1 VGTSSAVVQPAVGR
15 TSVRAESLRIL
26 GRLVDRLD
34 ELTEVAVGAMRAEIP
49 AYRDREQRFYDDVR
63 DQVARHYRLKLSA
76 FLEERTITAEDV
88 AFVRTA
94 ACRRVRAGLGLE
106 DYINA
111 FRVGQQVFW
120 GEVVDSAGDSAT
132 GHEAALALALPL
144 MRYCDL
150 ASTQAARAY
159 VDFQRYVVTDAD
171 RERRDLL
178 DHILSGELPTP
189 GPLLH
194 AAQAHGIAADAR
206 LMVVTAVV
214 VDPARDADAP
224 QVASAVIASA
234 GLQEMKT
241 LVVVRQAEIV
251 LVLALVADGA
261 SAELCDRI
269 DTLQVR
275 LCHEGIALAIGVS
288 TVAAGVAELPRAYR
302 EAVAA
307 LKGVGERG
315 GVAALV
321 RLSPFEYLTLRSDD
335 TARRLVDPRLRAFLD
350 EDRRRGRA
358 LTATIRAF
366 AAADLNLRVAAE
378 RLQVHPNTA
387 QYRLRRIEERSG
399 RNPRRIAD
407 LLDLLVA
414 IALDDAA

>member
-1 VGTSSAVVQPAVGR
+1 VGTSSAVVQPVVGR

-34 ELTEVAVGAMRAEIP
+34 ELTEVAVAAMRAEIP

-76 FLEERTITAEDV
+76 FLEERTITPQDV
-88 AFVRTA
+88 AFVRGA

-120 GEVVDSAGDSAT
+120 AEVVDSAGDSAT

-144 MRYCDL
+144 MRCCDL

-178 DHILSGELPTP
+178 EHVLSGELPSP

-194 AAQAHGIAADAR
+194 AAHAHGIAADAR

-251 LVLALVADGA
+251 AVLALVADGA
-261 SAELCDRI
+261 LAELCDRI
-269 DTLQVR
+269 DALQVR
-275 LCHEGIALAIGVS
+275 LCHEGIALAMGVS

-302 EAVAA
+302 EAAAA
-307 LKGVGERG
+307 LEGVGERG
-315 GVAALV
+315 GVAALA

-399 RNPRRIAD
+399 RNPRRLAD

>member
-1 VGTSSAVVQPAVGR
+1 MGTSSAVVQPVVGG

-26 GRLVDRLD
+26 GSLVDRLD
-34 ELTEVAVGAMRAEIP
+34 EVTERALAAMRAEIP
-49 AYRDREQRFYDDVR
+49 AYRDREARFYDDVR
-63 DQVARHYRLKLSA
+63 DQVSRHYRVKLSA
-76 FLEERTITAEDV
+76 FLEERTITPHDV
-88 AFVRTA
+88 AFVRGA
-94 ACRRVRAGLGLE
+94 ACRRARAGLGLE

-120 GEVVDSAGDSAT
+120 AEVVRSAGDSAT
-132 GHEAALALALPL
+132 GHEAAVALALPL

-159 VDFQRYVVTDAD
+159 VDFQQYVVTDVD

-178 DHILSGELPTP
+178 EHALAGELPTR

-194 AAQAHGIAADAR
+194 AAQAHGMTIDAR
-206 LMVVTAVV
+206 LMVVTAMVIA
-214 VDPARDADAP
+214 PAHDADAS

-234 GLQEMKT
+234 GLNEMKT

-251 LVLALVADGA
+251 AVLALGADRA
-261 SAELCDRI
+261 PAELCDRI
-269 DTLQVR
+269 DALQTR
-275 LCHEGIALAIGVS
+275 LCHEGIALAMGAS
-288 TVAAGVAELPRAYR
+288 TVAVGVAELPRAYG
-302 EAVAA
+302 EARAA
-307 LKGVGERG
+307 LDGVGERG
-315 GVAALV
+315 GVAALA
-321 RLSPFEYLTLRSDD
+321 RLSPFEYLALRSDD
-335 TARRLVDPRLRAFLD
+335 TARRLVDSRLRAFLD
-350 EDRRRGRA
+350 EDRRRGHA

-399 RNPRRIAD
+399 RNPRKLAD
-407 LLDLLVA
+407 LIDLLVA

>member
-1 VGTSSAVVQPAVGR
+1 VGTSSAVVQPVVGR

-34 ELTEVAVGAMRAEIP
+34 ELTEVAVAAMRAEIP

-88 AFVRTA
+88 AFVRSA

-120 GEVVDSAGDSAT
+120 AEVVDSAGDSAT

-178 DHILSGELPTP
+178 EHVLSGELPSP

-251 LVLALVADGA
+251 AVLALVADGA
-261 SAELCDRI
+261 LAELCDRI
-269 DTLQVR
+269 DALQVR
-275 LCHEGIALAIGVS
+275 LCHEGIALAMGVS
-288 TVAAGVAELPRAYR
+288 TVAAGVAELQRAYR
-302 EAVAA
+302 EAAAA
-307 LKGVGERG
+307 LEGVGERG
-315 GVAALV
+315 GVAALA

-399 RNPRRIAD
+399 RNPRRLAD

>member
-1 VGTSSAVVQPAVGR
+1 VGTSSAVVQPVVGR

-34 ELTEVAVGAMRAEIP
+34 ELTEVAVAAMRAEIP

-88 AFVRTA
+88 AFVRSA

-178 DHILSGELPTP
+178 EHILSGELPTP

-224 QVASAVIASA
+224 QVAGAVIASA

-399 RNPRRIAD
+399 RNPRRLAD

>member
-1 VGTSSAVVQPAVGR
+1 VGTSSAVVQPVAGR
-15 TSVRAESLRIL
+15 TSVRAESMRIL
-26 GRLVDRLD
+26 GALVDRLD
-34 ELTEVAVGAMRAEIP
+34 EVTERAVAAMQAQIP
-49 AYRDREQRFYDDVR
+49 AYRDRDERFYNDVR
-63 DQVARHYRLKLSA
+63 DQVSRHYRVKVSA
-76 FLEERTITAEDV
+76 FLEERTITPEDL
-88 AFVRTA
+88 AFVRGA
-94 ACRRVRAGLGLE
+94 ASRRARAGLGLE

-120 GEVVDSAGDSAT
+120 AGVVQSAGDSAT
-132 GHEAALALALPL
+132 GHEAALALALPI

-150 ASTQAARAY
+150 ASTEAARAY
-159 VDFQRYVVTDAD
+159 VDFQQYVVADAD
-171 RERRDLL
+171 REQRDLL
-178 DHILSGELPTP
+178 EHVLAGEPPTR

-194 AAQAHGIAADAR
+194 AAHAHGIAADAR
-206 LMVVTAVV
+206 LMVVTAIVIH
-214 VDPARDADAP
+214 PAQDADAP

-234 GLQEMKT
+234 GLQAMKT
-241 LVVVRQAEIV
+241 LVVVRQGEIV
-251 LVLALVADGA
+251 AVLALGADATPGD
-261 SAELCDRI
+261 LCDRV
-269 DTLQVR
+269 DALQAR
-275 LCHEGIALAIGVS
+275 LCHECISLAMGVS

-302 EAVAA
+302 EAHAA
-307 LKGVGERG
+307 LEGVGEGG
-315 GVAALV
+315 GVAALA
-321 RLSPFEYLTLRSDD
+321 RLSPFEYLALRSDD

-399 RNPRRIAD
+399 RNPRRLAD

>member
-1 VGTSSAVVQPAVGR
+1 MGTSSAVVQPVVGG

-26 GRLVDRLD
+26 GSLVDRLD
-34 ELTEVAVGAMRAEIP
+34 EVTERAVAAMPAEIP
-49 AYRDREQRFYDDVR
+49 AYRDREARFYDDVR
-63 DQVARHYRLKLSA
+63 DQVSRHYRVKLSA
-76 FLEERTITAEDV
+76 FLEERTITPQDV
-88 AFVRTA
+88 AFVRGA
-94 ACRRVRAGLGLE
+94 ACRRARAGLALE

-111 FRVGQQVFW
+111 FRVAQQVFW
-120 GEVVDSAGDSAT
+120 AEVVRSAGDSAT
-132 GHEAALALALPL
+132 GHEAAVALALPL

-159 VDFQRYVVTDAD
+159 VEFQQYVVADAD

-178 DHILSGELPTP
+178 EHALAGELPTR

-194 AAQAHGIAADAR
+194 AGQAHGITTDAR
-206 LMVVTAVV
+206 LMVVAGMVIA
-214 VDPARDADAP
+214 PAQDADAP

-234 GLQEMKT
+234 GLNEMKT

-251 LVLALVADGA
+251 AVLALGADRA
-261 SAELCDRI
+261 PAELCDRI
-269 DTLQVR
+269 DALQTR
-275 LCHEGIALAIGVS
+275 LCHEGIALAIGAS

-302 EAVAA
+302 EARAA
-307 LKGVGERG
+307 LDGVGERG
-315 GVAALV
+315 GVAALA
-321 RLSPFEYLTLRSDD
+321 RLSPFEYLALRSDD
-335 TARRLVDPRLRAFLD
+335 TARRLVDSRLRAFLD

-366 AAADLNLRVAAE
+366 AAADLNLRIAAE

-399 RNPRRIAD
+399 RNPRKLAD

>member
-1 VGTSSAVVQPAVGR
+1 VGTSSAAVQPVVGR

-26 GRLVDRLD
+26 GSLADRLD
-34 ELTEVAVGAMRAEIP
+34 DVAERAVAAMRADIP
-49 AYRDREQRFYDDVR
+49 AYRDRDERFYDDVR
-63 DQVARHYRLKLSA
+63 DQVSRHYRVKLSA
-76 FLEERTITAEDV
+76 FLEERTITAQDV
-88 AFVRTA
+88 AFVRGA
-94 ACRRVRAGLGLE
+94 ASRRVRAGLGLE

-111 FRVGQQVFW
+111 FRIGQQVFW
-120 GEVVDSAGDSAT
+120 AEVVRSAGDSAA
-132 GHEAALALALPL
+132 GREAALALALPL

-159 VDFQRYVVTDAD
+159 VEFQRYVVADAD
-171 RERRDLL
+171 RERRELL
-178 DHILSGELPTP
+178 ECVLAGELPTR
-189 GPLLH
+189 GALLH
-194 AAQAHGIAADAR
+194 AAQAHGIATDAR

-214 VDPARDADAP
+214 IDPAHDADAA

-234 GLQEMKT
+234 GLHEMKT
-241 LVVVRQAEIV
+241 LVVVRQGEIV
-251 LVLALVADGA
+251 AVLALGADGA
-261 SAELCDRI
+261 PAELCDRI
-269 DTLQVR
+269 DALQAR
-275 LCHEGIALAIGVS
+275 LCHEGVALAMGVS

-302 EAVAA
+302 EAHAA
-307 LKGVGERG
+307 LEGVEERG
-315 GVAALV
+315 GVAALA
-321 RLSPFEYLTLRSDD
+321 RLSPFEYLALRSDD
-335 TARRLVDPRLRAFLD
+335 TARRLVDPRVRAFLE

-366 AAADLNLRVAAE
+366 AGADLNLRVAAE

-399 RNPRRIAD
+399 RNPRKLAD